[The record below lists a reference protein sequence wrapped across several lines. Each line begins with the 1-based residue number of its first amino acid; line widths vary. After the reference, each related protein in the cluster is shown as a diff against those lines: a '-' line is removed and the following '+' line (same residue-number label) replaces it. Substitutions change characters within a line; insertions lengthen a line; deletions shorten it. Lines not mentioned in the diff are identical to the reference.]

1 MRYNL
6 LVEAALKGVVRQAL
20 ERAAAE
26 GLPGEH
32 HFYLTFRT
40 DDPETEISEVLA
52 GQYPEEMTIV
62 LQHQFWGLEVSED
75 RFRVTL
81 TFNKM
86 PETLEVPFRALT
98 GFFDPSVQFGLQFQ
112 GGGEGGEKTR
122 ATVSTGPPPARPE
135 DLAPPRPEPSSESE
149 PSSEPSSEPE
159 SEPESETAE
168 DGANVVTLD
177 QFRKK

>member
-1 MRYNL
+1 MQYNR
-6 LVEAALKGVVRQAL
+6 LVEDALKGVVRQAL
-20 ERAAAE
+20 ERAAAD
-26 GLPGEH
+26 GLPSEH
-32 HFYLTFRT
+32 YFYLTFRT
-40 DDPETEISEVLA
+40 DDPETEISETLA

-86 PETLEVPFRALT
+86 PETLDVPFRALT

-112 GGGEGGEKTR
+112 GAGESGEKTQVT
-122 ATVSTGPPPARPE
+122 AAGAPPPARPE
-135 DLAPPRPEPSSESE
+135 DLEPSGSE
-149 PSSEPSSEPE
+149 PSPEPE
-159 SEPESETAE
+159 AAE